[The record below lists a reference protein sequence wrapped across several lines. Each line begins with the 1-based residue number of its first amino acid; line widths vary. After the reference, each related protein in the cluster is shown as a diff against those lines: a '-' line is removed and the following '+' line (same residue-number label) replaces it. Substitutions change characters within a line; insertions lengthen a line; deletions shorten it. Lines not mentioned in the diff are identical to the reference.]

1 MLLAEAEAS
10 ERDLSGWTMIIGGSA
25 HPPAL
30 CRAARAKGI
39 DMFAGYGMSE
49 TGPIVALL
57 YRRPIR

>member
-10 ERDLSGWTMIIGGSA
+10 EQDLSGWPMIIGGSA
-25 HPPAL
+25 QPPAL
-30 CRAARAKGI
+30 CRDARAKGI
-39 DMFAGYGMSE
+39 DIFAGYGISE

>member
-10 ERDLSGWTMIIGGSA
+10 ERDLSGWTIIIGGSA
-25 HPPAL
+25 QPPAL